1 MTFKLH
7 RNIEV
12 KYGSSANYRINL
24 ANPIYASGVPEQ
36 SVLTTGFYIPGSTN
50 LMYMEDLPTD
60 ENFGVLR
67 MFYLQDAVKI
77 YTINLGTID
86 YNNGI
91 IDIQGLTITGIDT
104 TLSSAFEFIIKPQS
118 NDVVSVRHQL
128 VTIPANQVIVNMVLD
143 KTVSGDAAGNTN
155 YIFTSSRN

>member
-1 MTFKLH
+1 MTVKLH
-7 RNIEV
+7 RNVDV

-24 ANPIYASGVPEQ
+24 TNPIYTVGVPEQ
-36 SVLTTGFYIPGSTN
+36 SVLTSGFYIPGNTN
-50 LMYMEDLPTD
+50 VMYMEDLPTD
-60 ENFGVLR
+60 DKVGVLR
-67 MFYLQDAVKI
+67 MFYLVEAVKN
-77 YTINLGTID
+77 YTINLGTVD
-86 YNNGI
+86 YKNGI

-104 TLSSAFEFIIKPQS
+104 TNSSGFEFMIKPQS

-128 VTIPANQVIVNMVLD
+128 VTIPANQVNVNMVLD